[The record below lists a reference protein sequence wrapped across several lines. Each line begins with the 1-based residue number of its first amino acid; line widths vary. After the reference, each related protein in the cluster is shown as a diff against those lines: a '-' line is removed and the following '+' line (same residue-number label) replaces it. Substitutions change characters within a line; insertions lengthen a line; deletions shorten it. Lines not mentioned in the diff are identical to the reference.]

1 MSWVTQRV
9 DDRLIHGQV
18 VIAWGERLHPERI
31 VIVDDATAANE
42 WERELLASAAPGIQV
57 IVLSVADGA
66 ATHGAEAQR
75 AGGAFLLMRSLATA
89 LALVERGAH
98 IPVLTLGGL
107 HYAAGKDKIS
117 DYVYLDEADRSA
129 ARALLSRGVRLEVQ
143 DVPASRPQPLESL
156 DPALRT
162 A

>member
-75 AGGAFLLMRSLATA
+75 PGGAFLLMRSLATA

>member
-31 VIVDDATAANE
+31 VVADDASAAND

-57 IVLSVADGA
+57 SVLSVDDAA

-75 AGGAFLLMRSLATA
+75 PGGAFLLVRSLTTA

-98 IPVLTLGGL
+98 IPLLTLGGL

-117 DYVYLDEADRSA
+117 DYVYLDEADRRA
-129 ARALLSRGVRLEVQ
+129 ARALISRGVRLEVQ

-156 DPALRT
+156 DSQLRT

>member
-1 MSWVTQRV
+1 MSWMTQRV

-18 VIAWGERLHPERI
+18 VIAWGGRLHPERI
-31 VIVDDATAANE
+31 VIADDAAAAND
-42 WERELLASAAPGIQV
+42 WERELLASAAPGIEV
-57 IVLSVADGA
+57 SVLSVADA
-66 ATHGAEAQR
+66 AAAHAAEAQR
-75 AGGAFLLMRSLATA
+75 SGGAFLLMRNLSAA
-89 LALVERGAH
+89 LALVERGAK

-117 DYVYLDEADRSA
+117 DYVYLDEDDRRA
-129 ARALLSRGVRLEVQ
+129 ARALIAQGVRLEVQ

-156 DPALRT
+156 DPQLRT